1 MVKYTCKRCGY
12 NTNIKTHLLNH
23 YKRKKTCNNVL
34 KGPEINQCILEL
46 TESNNIKFKKCVQ
59 MRSNAL
65 APTHID
71 KKLIKMRWNALK
83 MRWNALE
90 IRKNQKMNVSVTIVV
105 KFSNI
110 EDI

>member
-46 TESNNIKFKKCVQ
+46 TESNNIKFKNAFKCVQ
-59 MRSNAL
+59 LRWL
-65 APTHID
+65 QRT
-71 KKLIKMRWNALK
+71 LIKTYK
-83 MRWNALE
+83 NALE
-90 IRKNQKMNVSVTIVV
+90 CVENALECVGNKKISENNVSVTIVV